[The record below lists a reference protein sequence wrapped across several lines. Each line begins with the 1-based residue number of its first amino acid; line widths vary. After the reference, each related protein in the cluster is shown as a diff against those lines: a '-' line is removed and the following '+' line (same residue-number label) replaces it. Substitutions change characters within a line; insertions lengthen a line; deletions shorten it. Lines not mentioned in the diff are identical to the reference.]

1 MVLTMPGS
9 LSPALLS
16 LATLAL
22 AAAAFVAWVWGPPW
36 WRSLRRLRVRAQPF
50 PAAWRELLRRRMPA
64 FHALPPDL
72 QQQARKQAQVL
83 LAEVPFIGCRG
94 LVVSD
99 EMRVLVA
106 VQAALLLLNRG
117 AAARFPALRQVL
129 LYPEPFIVR
138 RPRPDQAGLVDEQ
151 AQVLSGESWQ
161 QGQVVLSWPDVLAG
175 AADPA
180 NGHNV
185 VIHEFAHQ
193 LDQAGGAANGA
204 PWLPGRAARQR
215 WARTMS
221 AEFEAL
227 RVRLAQGEPGLID
240 PYGAQSP
247 AEFFAVCSE
256 LFFER
261 PQALAD
267 AHPALFREL
276 AGLYR
281 TNPLSWR

>member
-1 MVLTMPGS
+1 MPAA
-9 LSPALLS
+9 LNATLPALLA
-16 LATLAL
+16 LGL
-22 AAAAFVAWVWGPPW
+22 AAAAFVAWIWGPPW
-36 WRSLRRLRVRAQPF
+36 WRGLRRLRVRAQPF
-50 PAAWRELLRRRMPA
+50 PPAWRELLRKRMPA
-64 FHALPPDL
+64 FHALPADL
-72 QQQARKQAQVL
+72 QLQAKKHAQVL

-106 VQAALLLLNRG
+106 VQAALLLLNGG
-117 AAARFPALRQVL
+117 AGARFPGLRQVL
-129 LYPEPFIVR
+129 LYPEPFLVR
-138 RPRPDQAGLVDEQ
+138 RPRPDGQGLVDER
-151 AQVLSGESWQ
+151 AQLLAGESWQ

-175 AADPA
+175 AADPGD
-180 NGHNV
+180 GHNV

-221 AEFEAL
+221 AEFAAL
-227 RVRLAQGEPGLID
+227 RARVARGEPGLID
-240 PYGAQSP
+240 AYGAQDP

-261 PQALAD
+261 PQALAA
-267 AHPALFREL
+267 AHPALFSEL

-281 TNPLSWR
+281 TNPLHWH